1 LDDDRVRVADV
12 GQLDHGP
19 AAEGV
24 PEVPGGVEEPEPSAG
39 GGLVFNLRQ
48 PDLWDSPLSR
58 AADPQSSRAAEIE
71 AVESGLVAG
80 HERLIVAAVRARPGQ
95 TGDEIGAAVGLT
107 NVQVLR
113 RTRAMERRGV
123 IRRGDQRASRV
134 SGRLA
139 VTWWPV
145 EGQG

>member
-1 LDDDRVRVADV
+1 M
-12 GQLDHGP
+12 
-19 AAEGV
+19 
-24 PEVPGGVEEPEPSAG
+24 S
-39 GGLVFNLRQ
+39 NLRQ
-48 PDLWDSPLSR
+48 PDLWDAPLSR

-80 HERLIVAAVRARPGQ
+80 HERLIVAAVRAMPGQ
-95 TGDEIGAAVGLT
+95 TGDEIGLAVGLT

-123 IRRGDQRASRV
+123 IRRGEQRASRV

-139 VTWWPV
+139 VTWWV
-145 EGQG
+145 GEGQ